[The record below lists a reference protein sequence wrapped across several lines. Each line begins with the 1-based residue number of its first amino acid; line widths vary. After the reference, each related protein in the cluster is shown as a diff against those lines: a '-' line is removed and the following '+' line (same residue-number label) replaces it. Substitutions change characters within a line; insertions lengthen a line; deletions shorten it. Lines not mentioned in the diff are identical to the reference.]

1 MRPDFN
7 TIKQDIFRG
16 ESGGD
21 YNALFNY
28 LNRPGGL
35 FDNVKITDM
44 TVDGALDF
52 ATLSGPGSNYASYV
66 GIQNDGV
73 KATPMGAYQVVG
85 TTLRDAKRGLG
96 LRGDELMTPAL
107 QDRIGRYIYDTQGTG
122 AWAGYKGPAYGPANQ
137 KQEAAPMLPAQQ
149 QQQRPRG
156 LLEQFGLQK
165 MQPGAAGETGQ
176 KFYNRDSFADLA
188 GRLAVGLNSMKL
200 RPDPN
205 FAAMMEGRRQERA
218 QRNSRNKTVEYLRAN
233 GMSQYADMVEAGQ
246 LPASQVLGAIMQKSM
261 ATPKQTAQIQNYEYW
276 KSQGLSDEDARALV
290 QSGNSINMPGPE
302 SADAVLRKE
311 MMKKQGESFNAMM
324 DAGSAAANA
333 AADLQT
339 LQELA
344 PLAPTGPLAGRFAGA
359 FPEFNDVSALRQSI
373 INRIAPTLRVEGSG
387 ATSDLEFNA
396 MLNSLGSLKNTPEA
410 NQAIIAVMQAKAEMN
425 IQKKSIIRQYSRN
438 GITFEQAIEQLEQVE
453 SVSTIPQAVQNI
465 LNSFSGAAEPMTSQQ
480 AEDLLLNGN

>member
-1 MRPDFN
+1 MRPDFDI
-7 TIKQDIFRG
+7 IKRDIFRG

-28 LNRPGGL
+28 QNRPGGL
-35 FDNVKITDM
+35 FDDVKITDM
-44 TVDGALDF
+44 TVDAALDF
-52 ATLSGPGSNYASYV
+52 AQPRSGYGNYVKMA
-66 GIQNDGV
+66 NPEGV
-73 KATPMGAYQVVG
+73 VATPMGAYQVVG

-122 AWAGYKGPAYGPANQ
+122 AWAGYKGPAYGPANA

-149 QQQRPRG
+149 QGPRG

-176 KFYNRDSFADLA
+176 KFYQRDSFKDAA
-188 GRLAVGLNSMKL
+188 GRMAVAFNSLRLN
-200 RPDPN
+200 PDPN
-205 FAAMMEGRRQERA
+205 LAGMVADVRN
-218 QRNSRNKTVEYLRAN
+218 QRTEKNARNKTVEYLRAN
-233 GMSQYADMVEAGQ
+233 GMSQYADMIEAGQ
-246 LPASQVLGAIMQKSM
+246 LQASQVLGAIMQKSM
-261 ATPKQTAQIQNYEYW
+261 ATPKVPAQQDNYDFW
-276 KSQGLSDEDARALV
+276 IRQGLSPEDARAMV
-290 QSGNSINMPGPE
+290 KSGSSINMPGPE
-302 SADAVLRKE
+302 SADDVLRKQ

-344 PLAPTGPLAGRFAGA
+344 PLAPTGPLAGRFAEA

-373 INRIAPTLRVEGSG
+373 IQRIAPTLRVEGSG

-410 NQAIIAVMQAKAEMN
+410 NMAIIAVMQAKAEMN
-425 IQKKSIIRQYSRN
+425 IKKKSIIREYSKN
-438 GITFEQAIEQLEQVE
+438 GITFEQAIGQLEQVE

-465 LNSFSGAAEPMTSQQ
+465 LNNYSGAAEPMTPQQ
-480 AEDLLLNGN
+480 AEELLLNGD

>member
-1 MRPDFN
+1 MRPDFDI
-7 TIKQDIFRG
+7 IKRDIFRG

-28 LNRPGGL
+28 QNRPGGL
-35 FDNVKITDM
+35 FDDVKITDM
-44 TVDGALDF
+44 TVDAALDF
-52 ATLSGPGSNYASYV
+52 AQPRSGYGNYVKMA
-66 GIQNDGV
+66 NPEGV
-73 KATPMGAYQVVG
+73 VATPMGAYQVVG
-85 TTLRDAKRGLG
+85 RTLRDAKRGLG
-96 LRGDELMTPAL
+96 LRGDELMTREL

-122 AWAGYKGPAYGPANQ
+122 AWAGYKGPAYGPANA

-149 QQQRPRG
+149 QPQAPRG

-176 KFYNRDSFADLA
+176 KFYQRDSFKDAA
-188 GRLAVGLNSMKL
+188 GKMAVAFNSL
-200 RPDPN
+200 RSNPDPN
-205 FAAMMEGRRQERA
+205 LAGMVADVRN
-218 QRNSRNKTVEYLRAN
+218 QRTEKNARNKTVEYLRAN
-233 GMSQYADMVEAGQ
+233 GMSQYADMIEAGQ
-246 LPASQVLGAIMQKSM
+246 LQASAVLGAIMQKSM
-261 ATPKQTAQIQNYEYW
+261 ATPKVPTQQDNYGFW
-276 KSQGLSDEDARALV
+276 IRQGLSPEDARAMV
-290 QSGNSINMPGPE
+290 KSGNSINMPGPE
-302 SADAVLRKE
+302 SADDVLRKQ
-311 MMKKQGESFNAMM
+311 MMEKQGESFNKMM

-344 PLAPTGPLAGRFAGA
+344 PLAPTGPLAGRFAEA

-410 NQAIIAVMQAKAEMN
+410 NMAIIAVMQAKAEMN
-425 IQKKSIIRQYSRN
+425 IKKKSIIREYSRN
-438 GITFEQAIEQLEQVE
+438 GITFDQAIEQLEQVE

-465 LNSFSGAAEPMTSQQ
+465 LNNFSGAAQPMTSQQ

>member
-7 TIKQDIFRG
+7 AIKPDIFRG

-28 LNRPGGL
+28 MNRSGGM

-96 LRGDELMTPAL
+96 LRGDELMTREL

-122 AWAGYKGPAYGPANQ
+122 AWAGYKGPAYGPANA
-137 KQEAAPMLPAQQ
+137 KQEAAPMLPRQPQA
-149 QQQRPRG
+149 PRG

-176 KFYNRDSFADLA
+176 KFYQRDSFKDLA
-188 GRLAVGLNSMKL
+188 GRFAVGLNSMKL

-205 FAAMMEGRRQERA
+205 FAGMMEGRRQERA
-218 QRNSRNKTVEYLRAN
+218 QKNSRNKTVEYLRAN

-246 LPASQVLGAIMQKSM
+246 LPASQVLGAIMEKSM
-261 ATPKQTAQIQNYEYW
+261 ATPKVPTQQGNYDFW
-276 KSQGLSDEDARALV
+276 IRKGLSPEDARAMV
-290 QSGNSINMPGPE
+290 KSGTSINLGGE
-302 SADAVLRKE
+302 GKFEDQLGKGQANFY
-311 MMKKQGESFNAMM
+311 MKMAEEGVNSTATLGQINVIQALLNNTETGAGAAWGSFAQQKF
-324 DAGSAAANA
+324 GLPTSTSAAEALNA
-333 AADLQT
+333 Q
-339 LQELA
+339 
-344 PLAPTGPLAGRFAGA
+344 
-359 FPEFNDVSALRQSI
+359 
-373 INRIAPTLRVEGSG
+373 INQLVPAQRPPGSG
-387 ATSDLEFNA
+387 TMSDQDLALFKA
-396 MLNSLGSLKNTPEA
+396 SLPQLINTPEGNQIILATMRGMAEHKRKLGDIA
-410 NQAIIAVMQAKAEMN
+410 NAVMLDELDRRVALKQMQELPDPMAGALA
-425 IQKKSIIRQYSRN
+425 
-438 GITFEQAIEQLEQVE
+438 FIEQL
-453 SVSTIPQAVQNI
+453 TT
-465 LNSFSGAAEPMTSQQ
+465 SGGGNEPTEDDRAE
-480 AEDLLLNGN
+480 ARRRLGLD

>member
-7 TIKQDIFRG
+7 AIKPYIFRG

-28 LNRPGGL
+28 MNRPGGM

-85 TTLRDAKRGLG
+85 RTLRDAKRGLG

-122 AWAGYKGPAYGPANQ
+122 AWAGYKGPAYGPANA

-176 KFYNRDSFADLA
+176 RFYQRDSFKDLA
-188 GRLAVGLNSMKL
+188 GRLAVGLNSMTL

-205 FAAMMEGRRQERA
+205 FAGMIEGRRQERA

-233 GMSQYADMVEAGQ
+233 GMGQYADMVEAGQ
-246 LPASQVLGAIMQKSM
+246 LQASAVLGAIMQKSM
-261 ATPKQTAQIQNYEYW
+261 AGTDPSKTQKLIM
-276 KSQGLSDEDARALV
+276 DARKEFTSL
-290 QSGNSINMPGPE
+290 PG
-302 SADAVLRKE
+302 VK
-311 MMKKQGESFNAMM
+311 
-324 DAGSAAANA
+324 
-333 AADLQT
+333 
-339 LQELA
+339 
-344 PLAPTGPLAGRFAGA
+344 
-359 FPEFNDVSALRQSI
+359 
-373 INRIAPTLRVEGSG
+373 
-387 ATSDLEFNA
+387 
-396 MLNSLGSLKNTPEA
+396 
-410 NQAIIAVMQAKAEMN
+410 
-425 IQKKSIIRQYSRN
+425 
-438 GITFEQAIEQLEQVE
+438 
-453 SVSTIPQAVQNI
+453 
-465 LNSFSGAAEPMTSQQ
+465 SFSGVSFAYSRIAASADDPSPSGDLALIFNFMKMLDPGSVVREGEFATAQNAGAVDDRIRSLYNRVIDGTRLSDTQRADFVGRATKLYSGAQSQYQTLADQYGGFAQNAGLDPSQVIPDFGYSGGEIAIPEITDGSGDVPPMPTGDTINGQPMTQ
-480 AEDLLLNGN
+480 AQWESLWSRASGEDKEYFRQNGRLP

>member
-7 TIKQDIFRG
+7 TIKPYIFRG

-28 LNRPGGL
+28 QNRPGGL
-35 FDNVKITDM
+35 FDDVKITDM
-44 TVDGALDF
+44 TVDAALDF
-52 ATLSGPGSNYASYV
+52 AQPRSGYGNYVKMA
-66 GIQNDGV
+66 NPEGV
-73 KATPMGAYQVVG
+73 VATPMGAYQVVG

-137 KQEAAPMLPAQQ
+137 KQEAAPMLPRQPQA
-149 QQQRPRG
+149 PRG
-156 LLEQFGLQK
+156 LLEQFGLQR
-165 MQPGAAGETGQ
+165 MQPDAAGETGQ
-176 KFYNRDSFADLA
+176 RFYQRDSFKDLA
-188 GRLAVGLNSMKL
+188 GRLAVGLNSMTL

-233 GMSQYADMVEAGQ
+233 GMGQYADMVEAGQ

-302 SADAVLRKE
+302 SADAVLRKK
-311 MMKKQGESFNAMM
+311 MMEKQGESFNNMM

-344 PLAPTGPLAGRFAGA
+344 PLAPTGPLAGRFAMA

-465 LNSFSGAAEPMTSQQ
+465 LSNYSRAVEPMTSQQ

>member
-1 MRPDFN
+1 MRPDFDI
-7 TIKQDIFRG
+7 IKRDIFRG
-16 ESGGD
+16 ESRGD

-28 LNRPGGL
+28 QNRPGGL
-35 FDNVKITDM
+35 FDDVKITDM
-44 TVDGALDF
+44 SVDAALDF
-52 ATLSGPGSNYASYV
+52 AQPRSGYGNYVKMA
-66 GIQNDGV
+66 NPEGV
-73 KATPMGAYQVVG
+73 VATPMGAYQVVG

-122 AWAGYKGPAYGPANQ
+122 AWAGYKGPAYGPANA

-149 QQQRPRG
+149 QGPRG

-176 KFYNRDSFADLA
+176 KFYQRDSFKDAA
-188 GRLAVGLNSMKL
+188 GRMAVAFNSLRLN
-200 RPDPN
+200 PDPN
-205 FAAMMEGRRQERA
+205 LAGMVADVRN
-218 QRNSRNKTVEYLRAN
+218 QRTEKNARNKTVEYLRAN
-233 GMSQYADMVEAGQ
+233 GMSQYADMIEAGQ
-246 LPASQVLGAIMQKSM
+246 LQASAVLGAIMQKSM

-302 SADAVLRKE
+302 SADDVLRKQ

-344 PLAPTGPLAGRFAGA
+344 PLAPTGPLAGRFAEA

-373 INRIAPTLRVEGSG
+373 IKRIAPTLRVEGSG

-410 NQAIIAVMQAKAEMN
+410 NMAIIAVMQAKAEMN
-425 IQKKSIIRQYSRN
+425 IKKKSIIREYSRN

-465 LNSFSGAAEPMTSQQ
+465 LNNYSGAAEPMTPQQ

>member
-7 TIKQDIFRG
+7 TIKPDIFRG

-28 LNRPGGL
+28 QNRPGGL
-35 FDNVKITDM
+35 FDDVKITDM
-44 TVDGALDF
+44 TVDAALEF
-52 ATLSGPGSNYASYV
+52 AQPRSGYGNYVKMA
-66 GIQNDGV
+66 NPEGV
-73 KATPMGAYQVVG
+73 VATPMGAYQVVG

-96 LRGDELMTPAL
+96 LRGDELMTREL
-107 QDRIGRYIYDTQGTG
+107 QDRIGKYIYDTQGTG
-122 AWAGYKGPAYGPANQ
+122 AWAGYKGPAYGPANA
-137 KQEAAPMLPAQQ
+137 KQEAAPMLPRQPQA
-149 QQQRPRG
+149 PRG

-176 KFYNRDSFADLA
+176 KFYQRDSFKDLA
-188 GRLAVGLNSMKL
+188 GRFAVGLNSMKL

-205 FAAMMEGRRQERA
+205 FAGMMEGRRQERT
-218 QRNSRNKTVEYLRAN
+218 QKNSRNKTVEYLRAN

-246 LPASQVLGAIMQKSM
+246 LPASQVLGAIMQQSM

-302 SADAVLRKE
+302 SADAVLRKQ
-311 MMKKQGESFNAMM
+311 MMEKQGESFNAMM

-339 LQELA
+339 LQQLA
-344 PLAPTGPLAGRFAGA
+344 PLAPTGPLAGRFAEA

-373 INRIAPTLRVEGSG
+373 IKRIAPTLRVEGSG

-410 NQAIIAVMQAKAEMN
+410 NMAIIAVMQAKAEMN
-425 IQKKSIIRQYSRN
+425 IKKKSIIREYSKGPEK

>member
-7 TIKQDIFRG
+7 TIKTGIFRG

-28 LNRPGGL
+28 QNRPGGL
-35 FDNVKITDM
+35 FDDVKITDM
-44 TVDGALDF
+44 TVDAALDF
-52 ATLSGPGSNYASYV
+52 ARPRSGYGNYVKMA
-66 GIQNDGV
+66 NPEGV
-73 KATPMGAYQVVG
+73 VATPMGAYQVVG

-122 AWAGYKGPAYGPANQ
+122 AWAGYKGPAYGPANA

-176 KFYNRDSFADLA
+176 RFYQRDSFKDLA
-188 GRLAVGLNSMKL
+188 DRLAVGFNSMTL

-205 FAAMMEGRRQERA
+205 FAAMVEGRRQERA

-233 GMSQYADMVEAGQ
+233 GMGQYADMVEAGQ

-261 ATPKQTAQIQNYEYW
+261 ATPKQTAQQDNYDFW
-276 KSQGLSDEDARALV
+276 IRKGLSPEDARAMV
-290 QSGNSINMPGPE
+290 KSGSSINMPGPE
-302 SADAVLRKE
+302 SADDIVRKK
-311 MMKKQGESFNAMM
+311 MMEEQGRSFNKIMT
-324 DAGSAAANA
+324 AGSAAANA

-344 PLAPTGPLAGRFAGA
+344 PLAPTGPLAGRFAEA

-373 INRIAPTLRVEGSG
+373 VKRIAPTLRVEGSG

-396 MLNSLGSLKNTPEA
+396 MLSSLGSLKNTPEA
-410 NQAIIAVMQAKAEMN
+410 NMAIIAVMQAKAEMN
-425 IQKKSIIRQYSRN
+425 IKKKSIIREYSRN
-438 GITFEQAIEQLEQVE
+438 GITFEQAIDQLEQVE
-453 SVSTIPQAVQNI
+453 SVSTIPQAVRNI
-465 LNSFSGAAEPMTSQQ
+465 LNNYSEAAQPMTSEE
-480 AEDLLLNGN
+480 AEAILSGQ

>member
-1 MRPDFN
+1 MRPDFDI
-7 TIKQDIFRG
+7 IKRDIFRG

-28 LNRPGGL
+28 QNRPGGL
-35 FDNVKITDM
+35 FDDVKITDM
-44 TVDGALDF
+44 TVDAALDF
-52 ATLSGPGSNYASYV
+52 AQPRSGYGNYVKMA
-66 GIQNDGV
+66 NPEGV
-73 KATPMGAYQVVG
+73 VATPMGAYQVVG
-85 TTLRDAKRGLG
+85 RTLRDAKRGLG

-122 AWAGYKGPAYGPANQ
+122 AWAGYKGPAYGPANA

-149 QQQRPRG
+149 QGPRG

-176 KFYNRDSFADLA
+176 KFYQRDSFKDAA
-188 GRLAVGLNSMKL
+188 GRMAVAFNSLRLN
-200 RPDPN
+200 PDPN
-205 FAAMMEGRRQERA
+205 LAGMVADVRN
-218 QRNSRNKTVEYLRAN
+218 QRTEKNARNKTVEYLRAN
-233 GMSQYADMVEAGQ
+233 GMGQYADMIEAGQ
-246 LPASQVLGAIMQKSM
+246 LQASQVLGAIMQKSM
-261 ATPKQTAQIQNYEYW
+261 ATPKVPTQQDNYNFW
-276 KSQGLSDEDARALV
+276 IRQGLLPEDARAMV
-290 QSGNSINMPGPE
+290 KSGNSINMPGPE
-302 SADAVLRKE
+302 SADDVLRKQ

-344 PLAPTGPLAGRFAGA
+344 PLAPTGPLAGRFAEA

-373 INRIAPTLRVEGSG
+373 IKRIAPTLRVEGSG

-410 NQAIIAVMQAKAEMN
+410 NMAIIAVMQAKAEMN
-425 IQKKSIIRQYSRN
+425 IKKKSIIREYSRN

-465 LNSFSGAAEPMTSQQ
+465 LNNYSGAAEPMTSQQ

>member
-7 TIKQDIFRG
+7 TIKSGIFRG

-28 LNRPGGL
+28 QSRPGGL
-35 FDNVKITDM
+35 FDDVKITDM
-44 TVDGALDF
+44 TVDAALDF
-52 ATLSGPGSNYASYV
+52 AQPRSNYGNYV
-66 GIQNDGV
+66 KMANPEGV
-73 KATPMGAYQVVG
+73 IATPMGAYQVVG
-85 TTLRDAKRGLG
+85 RTLRDAKRGLG

-107 QDRIGRYIYDTQGTG
+107 QDRIGEWIYNAQGTG
-122 AWAGYKGPAYGPANQ
+122 AWAGYKGPAVGPANAT
-137 KQEAAPMLPAQQ
+137 QEAAPMLPRQQ
-149 QQQRPRG
+149 QAPRG

-176 KFYNRDSFADLA
+176 KFYQRDSFKDLA
-188 GRLAVGLNSMKL
+188 GRFAVGLNSMKL

-205 FAAMMEGRRQERA
+205 FAGMMEGRRQERA
-218 QRNSRNKTVEYLRAN
+218 QKNSRNKTVEYLREN
-233 GMSQYADMVEAGQ
+233 GMGQYADMVEAGQ
-246 LPASQVLGAIMQKSM
+246 LQASQVLGAIMQKSM
-261 ATPKQTAQIQNYEYW
+261 ATPKVPAQQDNYDFW
-276 KSQGLSDEDARALV
+276 IRQDLLPEDARAMV
-290 QSGNSINMPGPE
+290 KSGNSINMPGPE
-302 SADAVLRKE
+302 SADAVLRKQ
-311 MMKKQGESFNAMM
+311 MMEKQGESFNKMM

-344 PLAPTGPLAGRFAGA
+344 PLAPTGPLSGRFAEA

-373 INRIAPTLRVEGSG
+373 VNRIAPTLRVEGSG

-425 IQKKSIIRQYSRN
+425 IQKKSIIREYSRN
-438 GITFEQAIEQLEQVE
+438 GITFEQAIERLEQVE

-465 LNSFSGAAEPMTSQQ
+465 LNNYSGAAEPMTPQQ

>member
-7 TIKQDIFRG
+7 TIKSGIFRG

-28 LNRPGGL
+28 QNRPGGL
-35 FDNVKITDM
+35 FDDVKITDM
-44 TVDGALDF
+44 TVDAALDF
-52 ATLSGPGSNYASYV
+52 AQPRSGYGNYVKMA
-66 GIQNDGV
+66 NPEGV
-73 KATPMGAYQVVG
+73 VATPMGAYQVVG
-85 TTLRDAKRGLG
+85 DTLQMAKRGLG
-96 LRGDELMTPAL
+96 LRGDELMTREL

-122 AWAGYKGPAYGPANQ
+122 AWAGYKGPAYGPANA
-137 KQEAAPMLPAQQ
+137 KQEAAPMLPRQPQA
-149 QQQRPRG
+149 PRG

-176 KFYNRDSFADLA
+176 KFYQRDSFKDLA
-188 GRLAVGLNSMKL
+188 GRFAVGLNSMTL

-205 FAAMMEGRRQERA
+205 FAGMMEGRRQERA

-233 GMSQYADMVEAGQ
+233 GMGQYADMVEAGQ

-261 ATPKQTAQIQNYEYW
+261 ATPKVPAQQDNYDFW
-276 KSQGLSDEDARALV
+276 LNKGLSPEDARAMV
-290 QSGNSINMPGPE
+290 KSGSSINMPGPE
-302 SADAVLRKE
+302 SADNILRKQ

-344 PLAPTGPLAGRFAGA
+344 PLAPTGPLAGRFAEA

-373 INRIAPTLRVEGSG
+373 IKRIAPTLRVEGSG
-387 ATSDLEFNA
+387 ATSDLEFKA

-410 NQAIIAVMQAKAEMN
+410 NMAIIAVMQAKAEMN
-425 IQKKSIIRQYSRN
+425 IKKKSIIREYSRN
-438 GITFEQAIEQLEQVE
+438 GITFEQAIERLEQVE
-453 SVSTIPQAVQNI
+453 SVSTIPQQVQNI
-465 LNSFSGAAEPMTSQQ
+465 LNNYSGAAEPMTPQQ
-480 AEDLLLNGN
+480 AEDLLLDGN

>member
-7 TIKQDIFRG
+7 IIKRDIFRG

-21 YNALFNY
+21 YNALFNFQ
-28 LNRPGGL
+28 NRPGGL
-35 FDNVKITDM
+35 FDDVKITDM
-44 TVDGALDF
+44 TVDAALDF
-52 ATLSGPGSNYASYV
+52 AQPRSGYGNY
-66 GIQNDGV
+66 V
-73 KATPMGAYQVVG
+73 KMANPKGEYATPMGAYQVVG
-85 TTLRDAKRGLG
+85 NTLKMAKRGLG
-96 LRGDELMTPAL
+96 LRGDELMTRDL
-107 QDRIGRYIYDTQGTG
+107 QDRIGRYIYDKQGTG
-122 AWAGYKGPAYGPANQ
+122 AWAGYKGPAYGPANA

-149 QQQRPRG
+149 QGPRG

-176 KFYNRDSFADLA
+176 KFYNRDSFKDAA
-188 GRLAVGLNSMKL
+188 GRLAVGLNSL
-200 RPDPN
+200 RLNPDPN
-205 FAAMMEGRRQERA
+205 LASMMADVRN
-218 QRNSRNKTVEYLRAN
+218 QRTEKNARNKTVEYLRAN
-233 GMSQYADMVEAGQ
+233 GMSQYADMIEAGQ

-261 ATPKQTAQIQNYEYW
+261 ATPKVPAQQDNYDFW
-276 KSQGLSDEDARALV
+276 IRQGLSPEDARAMV
-290 QSGNSINMPGPE
+290 KSGSSINMPGPE
-302 SADAVLRKE
+302 SADDVLRKK
-311 MMKKQGESFNAMM
+311 MMEKQGESFNKMM

-344 PLAPTGPLAGRFAGA
+344 QLAPTGPLAGRFAEA

-410 NQAIIAVMQAKAEMN
+410 NMAIIAVMQAKAEMN
-425 IQKKSIIRQYSRN
+425 IQKKSIIREYSRK
-438 GITFEQAIEQLEQVE
+438 GITFEQAIDQLEQVE

-465 LNSFSGAAEPMTSQQ
+465 LNNYSGAAQHMTPEE
-480 AEDLLLNGN
+480 AEAILGGQ

>member
-7 TIKQDIFRG
+7 IIKQDIFRG

-21 YNALFNY
+21 YDALFNY
-28 LNRPGGL
+28 MNRSGGM
-35 FDNVKITDM
+35 FDDVKITDM

-96 LRGDELMTPAL
+96 LRGDELMTRDL

-122 AWAGYKGPAYGPANQ
+122 AWAGYKGPAYGPANA

-149 QQQRPRG
+149 QGPRG

-176 KFYNRDSFADLA
+176 KFYNRDSFKDAA
-188 GRLAVGLNSMKL
+188 GRMAVGLNSLRL

-205 FAAMMEGRRQERA
+205 LAGMMADVRN
-218 QRNSRNKTVEYLRAN
+218 QRTEKNARNKTVEYLRAN
-233 GMSQYADMVEAGQ
+233 GMSQYADMIEAGQ
-246 LPASQVLGAIMQKSM
+246 LPASQVLGAIMQQSM
-261 ATPKQTAQIQNYEYW
+261 ATPKVPTQQDNYGFW
-276 KSQGLSDEDARALV
+276 LRQGLSPEDARAMV
-290 QSGNSINMPGPE
+290 ASNTSINMPGPE
-302 SADAVLRKE
+302 SADAVLRKR
-311 MMKKQGESFNAMM
+311 MMEKQGDSFNAMM

-339 LQELA
+339 LQKLA
-344 PLAPTGPLAGRFAGA
+344 PLAPTGPLAGRLAEA

-410 NQAIIAVMQAKAEMN
+410 NMAIIAVMQAKAEMN
-425 IQKKSIIRQYSRN
+425 IKKKSIIREYSKGPEK

-465 LNSFSGAAEPMTSQQ
+465 LNNYSGAAQPMTPQE
-480 AEDLLLNGN
+480 AEAILNGN

>member
-1 MRPDFN
+1 MRPDFDI
-7 TIKQDIFRG
+7 IKRDIFRG

-28 LNRPGGL
+28 QNRPGGL
-35 FDNVKITDM
+35 FDDVKITDM
-44 TVDGALDF
+44 TVDAALDF
-52 ATLSGPGSNYASYV
+52 AQPRSGYGNYVKMA
-66 GIQNDGV
+66 NPEGV
-73 KATPMGAYQVVG
+73 VATPMGAYQVVG
-85 TTLRDAKRGLG
+85 RTLRDAKRGLG

-122 AWAGYKGPAYGPANQ
+122 AWAGYKGPAYGPAKP

-149 QQQRPRG
+149 QGPRG

-176 KFYNRDSFADLA
+176 KFYQRDSFKDAA
-188 GRLAVGLNSMKL
+188 GRMAVAFNSLRLN
-200 RPDPN
+200 PDPN
-205 FAAMMEGRRQERA
+205 LANMVADVRN
-218 QRNSRNKTVEYLRAN
+218 QRTEKNARNKTVEYLRAN
-233 GMSQYADMVEAGQ
+233 GMSQYADMIEAGQ
-246 LPASQVLGAIMQKSM
+246 MKASAVLGAIMQKSM

-290 QSGNSINMPGPE
+290 KSGNSINMPGPE
-302 SADAVLRKE
+302 SADDVLRKQ

-344 PLAPTGPLAGRFAGA
+344 PLAPTGPLAGRFAEA

-373 INRIAPTLRVEGSG
+373 IKRIAPTLRVEGSG
-387 ATSDLEFNA
+387 ATSDLEFKA

-410 NQAIIAVMQAKAEMN
+410 NMAIIAVMQAKAEMN
-425 IQKKSIIRQYSRN
+425 IQKKSIIREYSRN

-465 LNSFSGAAEPMTSQQ
+465 LNNYSGAAEPMTPQQ

>member
-7 TIKQDIFRG
+7 TIKAGIFRG

-28 LNRPGGL
+28 QNRPGGL
-35 FDNVKITDM
+35 FDDVKITDM
-44 TVDGALDF
+44 TVDAALDF
-52 ATLSGPGSNYASYV
+52 AQPRSGYGTYV
-66 GIQNDGV
+66 KMANPEGV
-73 KATPMGAYQVVG
+73 VATPMGAYQVVG
-85 TTLRDAKRGLG
+85 RTLRDAKRGLG
-96 LRGDELMTPAL
+96 LRGDEKMTPAL

-122 AWAGYKGPAYGPANQ
+122 AWAGYKGPAYGPANA
-137 KQEAAPMLPAQQ
+137 KQEAAPMQPR

-156 LLEQFGLQK
+156 LLEQFGLQR

-176 KFYNRDSFADLA
+176 RFYQRDSFKDLA
-188 GRLAVGLNSMKL
+188 GRLAVGLNSMTT

-261 ATPKQTAQIQNYEYW
+261 ATPKVPAQQDNYDFW
-276 KSQGLSDEDARALV
+276 IRQGLSPEDARAMV
-290 QSGNSINMPGPE
+290 KSGNSINMPGPE
-302 SADAVLRKE
+302 SADDILRKQ
-311 MMKKQGESFNAMM
+311 MMKDQGESFNAMM
-324 DAGSAAANA
+324 VAGSAAANA

-344 PLAPTGPLAGRFAGA
+344 PLAPTGPLAGRFAEA

-387 ATSDLEFNA
+387 ATSDLEFKA
-396 MLNSLGSLKNTPEA
+396 MVNSLGSLKNTPEA
-410 NQAIIAVMQAKAEMN
+410 NMAIIAVMQAKAEMN
-425 IQKKSIIRQYSRN
+425 IKKKSIIREYSRK
-438 GITFEQAIEQLEQVE
+438 GITFEQAIGQLEQVE

-465 LNSFSGAAEPMTSQQ
+465 LNNYSVAAEPMTSQQ